1 MSNTGK
7 AFNVEVFRRLYQL
20 SSSYRKGFYLTLIL
34 VMGLAGMVWIRPDL
48 TRDMLDDALPH
59 RDITLLHRLV
69 IWFLVLLAFEAL
81 IQYVQT
87 QVANRVA
94 QSITLDLREALFK
107 HISKFKLSYFD
118 RTPVGQSVT
127 RLISDIDGIADVFS
141 SGLLDIFRDILKLIV
156 IIGFMFYLD
165 WKMTLVIIIPIPILL
180 YATRIFQRAVKNSF
194 QDVRN
199 EVASINTFIQEHV
212 SGMSVVQLFNRE
224 LREEEKFKSINQRHR
239 DAHIRGIWAYSIFFP
254 IVELLSAAS
263 VALMIWWGLG
273 SGLAGETTPGTL
285 LEFSTFITMMYRPIR
300 QMADNFNVL
309 QMGMVNGERVF
320 KLLDMQEEQL
330 DTGKIDAQQMRGHV
344 QFEDVHFG
352 YDPAKPVLQG
362 INLDVKQGEML
373 ALVGPTGA
381 GKTSIIGLLNRLYE
395 HQSGRISIDGKSI
408 QDYSLSSLRR
418 HVVMVTQ
425 DVFLF
430 NDTVFNNITLHD
442 ESITREDVL
451 EAAKRIGADDFIQSL
466 PKNYDHVVQER
477 GTSLSVGQRQLIAF
491 VRAYVQKPEILI
503 LDEATS
509 SVDSESEFLIQHA
522 TSEVTKGRT
531 SIVIA
536 HRLST
541 IRNAHHVALIDGGEV
556 AEYGTHEELIARG
569 GQYKRLYD
577 LQFQDIT

>member
-1 MSNTGK
+1 
-7 AFNVEVFRRLYQL
+7 
-20 SSSYRKGFYLTLIL
+20 
-34 VMGLAGMVWIRPDL
+34 MVWIRPDL
-48 TRDMLDDALPH
+48 TRDMLDDALPS
-59 RDITLLHRLV
+59 RNISLLEHLV
-69 IWFLVLLAFEAL
+69 IWFLILLGIEAL
-81 IQYVQT
+81 LQYVQT
-87 QVANRVA
+87 QIANRVA

-107 HISKFKLSYFD
+107 HLSKFKLSYFD

-127 RLISDIDGIADVFS
+127 RLISDIDGIADIFS

-156 IIGFMFYLD
+156 IISFMFYLD
-165 WKMTLVIIIPIPILL
+165 WKMTLMVILPIPILL

-224 LREEEKFKSINQRHR
+224 LREEEKFKEINRRHR

-254 IVELLSAAS
+254 VVELLSAAS
-263 VALMIWWGLG
+263 VALMIWWGLS
-273 SGLAGETTPGTL
+273 SGIAGETTPGAL

-320 KLLDMQEEQL
+320 KLLDLTEEQL
-330 DTGKIDAQQMRGHV
+330 DTGKLDAQEMRGHV
-344 QFEDVHFG
+344 EFKDVHFG
-352 YDPAKPVLQG
+352 YDPLKPILKG
-362 INLDVKQGEML
+362 IHLNVRQGEML

-395 HQSGRISIDGKSI
+395 HQSGEITIDGI
-408 QDYSLSSLRR
+408 AVQEYTLSSLRK

-430 NDTVFNNITLHD
+430 NDTIFNNITLHD
-442 ESITREDVL
+442 PHISREEVI
-451 EAAKRIGADDFIQSL
+451 EASKRIGADAFIQLL
-466 PKNYDHVVQER
+466 PHGYDHVVQER
-477 GTSLSVGQRQLIAF
+477 GSSLSVGQRQLIAF
-491 VRAYVQKPEILI
+491 VRAYVQQPEILI

-509 SVDSESEFLIQHA
+509 SVDSESEALIQHA
-522 TSEVTKGRT
+522 TTEVTKGRT

-541 IRNAHHVALIDGGEV
+541 IRNANNIALIADGFV
-556 AEYGTHEELIARG
+556 AEFGSHDELIRRG
-569 GQYKRLYD
+569 GQYKKLYD
-577 LQFQDIT
+577 LQFLDINQP